1 MFRDYN
7 PNGFHIKIL
16 YEIHTTQPHAYS
28 LLTVTTV
35 RGKCMFVSSSFN
47 NNIKAFFISNINS
60 MLTETYSVVQ
70 AVLLY
75 LIISIFVLIS
85 MHKIV
90 YIYIQFST

>member
-1 MFRDYN
+1 
-7 PNGFHIKIL
+7 
-16 YEIHTTQPHAYS
+16 
-28 LLTVTTV
+28 
-35 RGKCMFVSSSFN
+35 
-47 NNIKAFFISNINS
+47 

-90 YIYIQFST
+90 YIYIYVFYIEVAMF